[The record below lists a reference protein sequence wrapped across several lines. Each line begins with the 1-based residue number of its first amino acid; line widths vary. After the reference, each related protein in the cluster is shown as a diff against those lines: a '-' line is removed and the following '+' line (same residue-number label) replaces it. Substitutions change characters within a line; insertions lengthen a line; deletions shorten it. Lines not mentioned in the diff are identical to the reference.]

1 MLQEATLV
9 PVAATGVLELVL
21 MLVEALVAI
30 LVPVEII
37 AKAGAAV
44 VPLVGDPTLQL
55 MVGQLVAVLDLLV
68 KVVLVLL

>member
-44 VPLVGDPTLQL
+44 VPLVEDPTLQL
-55 MVGQLVAVLDLLV
+55 MVGQLVAVRDLLV